1 MKLAIADPPYLGRAA
16 LWYGGKGRAAG
27 RGCLTPEFHPD
38 AHEWDSPAKHIELM
52 VAMEG
57 EFDGWAMACSGKTLT
72 PLIGTAD
79 RLGAKLAIWH
89 VTNAIPDGARARNVW
104 EAVFYRVP
112 DSRRAVGTGYRV
124 ADLLSA
130 AHPVSG
136 FVGSKPSA
144 WTHWVLDLLGFQP
157 GDEVTDVFPGS
168 GAVERAAGV
177 LL

>member
-16 LWYGGKGRAAG
+16 LWYGGKGRGKQGTVGRAAG
-27 RGCLTPEFHPD
+27 RGCLTPEFHPA
-38 AHEWDSPAKHIELM
+38 AHEWDSLAPSRSAVPISGARVLPEQ
-52 VAMEG
+52 
-57 EFDGWAMACSGKTLT
+57 AMAQPSNSTSSTTISSMC
-72 PLIGTAD
+72 
-79 RLGAKLAIWH
+79 LA
-89 VTNAIPDGARARNVW
+89 G
-104 EAVFYRVP
+104 
-112 DSRRAVGTGYRV
+112 
-124 ADLLSA
+124 LSA

>member
-1 MKLAIADPPYLGRAA
+1 MKLAIADPPY
-16 LWYGGKGRAAG
+16 
-27 RGCLTPEFHPD
+27 
-38 AHEWDSPAKHIELM
+38 
-52 VAMEG
+52 
-57 EFDGWAMACSGKTLT
+57 
-72 PLIGTAD
+72 
-79 RLGAKLAIWH
+79 
-89 VTNAIPDGARARNVW
+89 
-104 EAVFYRVP
+104 
-112 DSRRAVGTGYRV
+112 GTGYRV
-124 ADLLSA
+124 ADVLSA